1 MYNFSQKLIQI
12 AMVGIKKNYHRC
24 SSHNATYVASEN
36 EQEQKEKDVKTNK
49 DEDSTEH
56 AENENLL
63 IRDGRANKHISK
75 GQRDTSQWKIKKN
88 AQARLNG
95 DK

>member
-36 EQEQKEKDVKTNK
+36 EQEQKGKEVEANK
-49 DEDSTEH
+49 DEDSTEQH
-56 AENENLL
+56 VENEILL
-63 IRDGRANKHISK
+63 IRNGKANKRKSRGHSGK
-75 GQRDTSQWKIKKN
+75 
-88 AQARLNG
+88 
-95 DK
+95 